1 LPNGSGFA
9 ILYYMEHTI
18 RDSIGSRIKARRRA
32 KGLTAL
38 ELARRVGITENAI
51 RKLESGDSKEPRL
64 STALLLADALGVN
77 ADFVCS
83 RHPKSR
89 RKTLPPELSF
99 TIRQIRQCRP
109 ALNERGVEHVSVFG
123 SVARGDARRGS
134 DVDVIIEPA
143 PSAPFTLFDLA
154 ATREILES
162 ALHCRVDV
170 VTGMTVQHS
179 DFADAAAREA
189 VNAF

>member
-1 LPNGSGFA
+1 
-9 ILYYMEHTI
+9 MEHTT
-18 RDSIGSRIKARRRA
+18 RNRLGSRIKARRRA

-64 STALLLADALGVN
+64 STALLLADALDVN
-77 ADFVCS
+77 PDFVCS
-83 RHPKSR
+83 RHPKTR
-89 RKTLPPELSF
+89 RGTLAPELGF
-99 TIRQIRQCRP
+99 IIRQIRQCQP

-123 SVARGDARRGS
+123 SVARGDARCDS
-134 DVDVIIEPA
+134 DVDIIIDPA
-143 PSAPFTLFDLA
+143 PTVRFSLFDLV

-162 ALHCRVDV
+162 AVHCRVDV
-170 VTGMTVQHS
+170 VTGMTIRRS
-179 DFADAAAREA
+179 AFADAAAREA